1 MGPSLPVRCHWW
13 WPFRPV
19 FPCVPSN
26 SAAFHGT
33 SNKHPTLLVYKRPNL
48 QTSSVQQPWNVEEMF
63 LHLVLSYSFAEE
75 EESWYLVWASRWRI
89 WNTLCTNKSD
99 LQFGAKFCQNW
110 LRGSLYLQNILKN
123 GLRTWTAFLPAK
135 LPTVSSGG
143 KPWCQSANNSS
154 AKLCCLLQPPYSVQ
168 GRITLLAQ
176 CALCWYH

>member
-33 SNKHPTLLVYKRPNL
+33 SNKHPTLLVYKRI
-48 QTSSVQQPWNVEEMF
+48 QPTDQFSTAAPGMWRRCF
-63 LHLVLSYSFAEE
+63 CTWFSYSFAEE

-89 WNTLCTNKSD
+89 WNTLYQQKWPSVWGKI
-99 LQFGAKFCQNW
+99 LPELAPW
-110 LRGSLYLQNILKN
+110 LPLSAEHLEKWLEDMDSFPFLPSCLLYL
-123 GLRTWTAFLPAK
+123 
-135 LPTVSSGG
+135 VGG